1 MKNIEYLIWDF
12 DGTLFNT
19 YPSIASIIVKLIKR
33 IYKKDLIFNK
43 IKDLCQ
49 VSLYFCF
56 DQISKDLNIDREKL
70 QQEFVREYSNTKE
83 SEEPPFSGAIEILK
97 FIRNKGG
104 KNFIVTHRGK
114 KRLFKLLK
122 YYKMRHLFEDIITHE
137 HGYPKKPNP
146 TSFLFLIEKYKI
158 PRENLLSIGDRD
170 IDIQAARKINI
181 NSCYFNPNGII
192 NHLADLNIRSL
203 FELKEK
209 INP

>member
-1 MKNIEYLIWDF
+1 MKNLEYFIWDF

-19 YPSIASIIVKLIKR
+19 YPAIVLTLVNLIKK
-33 IYKKDLIFNK
+33 IYNKDLNFKNVK
-43 IKDLCQ
+43 ELCQ
-49 VSLYFCF
+49 DSLYSCF
-56 DQISKDLNIDREKL
+56 NQISKELKIDREKL
-70 QQEFVREYSNTKE
+70 QQEFAREYSNTKE

-114 KRLFKLLK
+114 KNLYKLLK

-146 TSFLFLIEKYKI
+146 TSFLYLIEKYKI

-181 NSCYFNPNGII
+181 NSCYFNPNGKI
-192 NHLADLNIRSL
+192 NHLADLNIKSL
-203 FELKEK
+203 FELKKK